1 VSIAVAAMQ
10 SAPRLEIPSFVDMIN
25 ALLSLAPSAATLFL
39 VIVLA
44 VLLRRWLERS
54 SGISS
59 GHKTRNQLILL
70 AVSGFGLILVVLMLP
85 IGDTLRG
92 QILSLIGIVLSAGI
106 ALSSTTFLGNMLA
119 GIMLRAVRSF
129 RMGDFISVGDH
140 FGRVSDRG
148 LFHTEIQTEERN
160 LTTLPNLYLVTNPVT
175 TVRASGTIVAATVS
189 LGYDVARS
197 RVEPLLLEAAENAEL
212 EDAFVTTVDLGD
224 FSVTYRIAGLLTE
237 VKSLIT
243 ARSRLRGEV
252 LDALHGGGIEI
263 VSPNFMNTRAVA
275 ADQRFIPDPAPRGR
289 KAKKPETGA
298 PEEILFDKADEAEE
312 AETLKQRLTE
322 LEDRIWAIQAEI
334 KEAPEEARPELEA
347 EAEGLER
354 QRAALESKVEAARN
368 GEKESDPATKD

>member
-1 VSIAVAAMQ
+1 VSIAVVAMQ

-54 SGISS
+54 SAFSS

-70 AVSGFGLILVVLMLP
+70 AVSGFGLVLVVLMLP

-119 GIMLRAVRSF
+119 GIMLRAVRNF
-129 RMGDFISVGDH
+129 RMGDFIGVGDH

-175 TVRASGTIVAATVS
+175 TVRASGTIVSATVS
-189 LGYDVARS
+189 LGYDVS
-197 RVEPLLLEAAENAEL
+197 RTRIESLLLEAAEKAEL

-243 ARSRLRGEV
+243 ARSRLRGEM
-252 LDALHGGGIEI
+252 LDALHRGDVEI

-275 ADQRFIPDPAPRGR
+275 ADQRFIPEPAPRAR
-289 KAKKPETGA
+289 KAKPEAPA

-322 LEDRIWAIQAEI
+322 LEERIATIQAEI
-334 KEAPEEARPELEA
+334 KEAPEESRPELEA
-347 EAEGLER
+347 ESEGLEQ

-368 GEKESDPATKD
+368 GEKEGDPATED